1 MGDENKDQPFDIKF
15 TALPPELVVK
25 LWTLALDA
33 DTGKV
38 GIAYKP
44 GGFTTNLNYNYS
56 GKVSAS
62 LGVPRLAAS
71 AEAGFTPS
79 TESLDLGLVYRGFKF
94 NATQNF
100 QKNSTGLS
108 LGFGAPL
115 LPFPDELQTAFQTA
129 NAGFL
134 KMAKDSNIAM
144 NNPLAFYRLHSDDAS
159 AIGNAISMGQKI
171 AAAQSSK
178 DTIGASLRLN
188 FTPGLGFTI
197 YGGIGVKF

>member
-33 DTGKV
+33 DSGKV

-44 GGFTTNLNYNYS
+44 GGFTTNLNFDYS
-56 GKVSAS
+56 GKVSANLS
-62 LGVPRLAAS
+62 VPRLS
-71 AEAGFTPS
+71 TSAGFTPS
-79 TESLDLGLVYRGFKF
+79 TQSVDLGLVYQGFKF

-100 QKNSTGLS
+100 QKRSTGLS
-108 LGFGAPL
+108 LSFGAPL

-129 NAGFL
+129 NASFL
-134 KMAKDSNIAM
+134 RMAKDSSMAV

-159 AIGNAISMGQKI
+159 AIGSAISMGQKI
-171 AAAQSSK
+171 
-178 DTIGASLRLN
+178 GADK
-188 FTPGLGFTI
+188 
-197 YGGIGVKF
+197 V